1 MLGQQLF
8 AEGVQGGVGCG
19 YLGQNIRAVRAF
31 FQPAPN
37 DPNLSL
43 HPVQPVDQAFIFIL
57 GAFFRLV
64 AAGFLEFHDRL
75 LSKVEIPTGGIL
87 NIYPLWV
94 FVNIRMSIVFRD
106 EHVFS
111 VFAANT
117 KIPICIILK

>member
-1 MLGQQLF
+1 MIKLF
-8 AEGVQGGVGCG
+8 IIQVI
-19 YLGQNIRAVRAF
+19 LL
-31 FQPAPN
+31 
-37 DPNLSL
+37 LSL
-43 HPVQPVDQAFIFIL
+43 FQFASSFDSSSISFHPKPSPPYAN
-57 GAFFRLV
+57 
-64 AAGFLEFHDRL
+64 
-75 LSKVEIPTGGIL
+75 IPTGGIC